1 MPSRAEIL
9 AQARGRQAVNDPA
22 GAERLYRQALA
33 IDADDAEALNALGG
47 LLGPQGRLSEAVAC
61 IERALVIEPNLVEA
75 HYNLASAA
83 LAQNNLTEAIARWQR
98 VVQLQPGHVDAHHNL
113 ATAFLTTKDLDQ
125 AAACWRRVVE
135 LKPES
140 AEAHHTLAR
149 VLAKQGQLDDAAA
162 CCRTAVALRPD
173 FAVAW
178 NDLGILLAQ
187 HDRYREAQG
196 CFRKALELEPGR
208 ELWRLNSMALCP
220 SEFDTNEELDAY
232 RRRLLE
238 ELESFAQRKITFQPA
253 ELLTSNCRPSFNLQF
268 HGRDERPLRQAY
280 ARVFEPSFPAGR
292 AAAATGRPRI
302 GMVVTDWHEL
312 GFLRSL
318 GGVLDRID
326 TGRIDVVIF
335 GSARGQETLRA
346 GLRNPAVRVLGISTQ
361 FEQFV
366 AAIRAAAVDV
376 LYYWEVGTDN
386 TNYFLPFL
394 RLAPVQ
400 CTSWGIQVTSGIP
413 TLDYY
418 LSSTL
423 AEPDDAQAHY
433 SERLIL
439 ADTLLTFQ
447 RRTTLPLLPKSREHF
462 GLSADQHHYLCAQQL
477 GKFQPD
483 FDPILAGIL
492 RGDPR
497 GVIVVTEDRRGP
509 SQKQSQDL
517 RRRLAARLG
526 DVADRIV
533 FVPYQAGD
541 DYLSLVATADV
552 LLDPLYF
559 GGVNSTYDGFS
570 LAKPIVTL
578 PSSFQRGRYTLACY
592 RKMGLLDCVARDAD
606 DYIEIAVR
614 LGTDAEY
621 REQMTAAIGRANAV
635 LFEDLAAVREH
646 ERIFAELAGRARS
659 AT

>member
-9 AQARGRQAVNDPA
+9 AQARARQAGNDLA
-22 GAERLYRQALA
+22 EAERLYRQALA
-33 IDADDAEALNALGG
+33 ADANDAETLNALGG
-47 LLGPQGRLSEAVAC
+47 LLGPQGRLNEAVAC

-75 HYNLASAA
+75 HYNMASAA
-83 LAQNNLTEAIARWQR
+83 LAQNFLAKAITHWQR
-98 VVQLQPGHVDAHHNL
+98 VVQLNPSHADAYHNL
-113 ATAFLTTKDLDQ
+113 ATAFLTTNDLDQ

-140 AEAHHTLAR
+140 AEAHHALAR

-187 HDRYREAQG
+187 HDRYREAQD
-196 CFRKALELEPGR
+196 CFRRALELEPAR
-208 ELWRLNSMALCP
+208 DLWRLNTISLCP
-220 SEFDTNEELDAY
+220 SEFDTNEELDDY
-232 RRRLLE
+232 RRTLLK
-238 ELESFAQRKITFQPA
+238 ELESFAQRKITLQPA

-280 ARVFEPSFPAGR
+280 SRVFEPSFPAGH
-292 AAAATGRPRI
+292 AAAAGRSRI

-326 TGRIDVVIF
+326 TARFDVVIF

-346 GLRNPAVRVLGISTQ
+346 GLRNPAVRVLGIPAQ

-366 AAIRAAAVDV
+366 AAIRAASVDV

-418 LSSTL
+418 LSSAL
-423 AEPDDAQAHY
+423 AEPDDAQSHY

-439 ADTLLTFQ
+439 AETLLTFQ
-447 RRTTLPLLPKSREHF
+447 RRTALPISPKSREHF
-462 GLSADQHHYLCAQQL
+462 GLSADQHLYLCAQQL

-497 GVIVVTEDRRGP
+497 GVIVVTEDRRGAFM
-509 SQKQSQDL
+509 SQDL

-526 DVADRIV
+526 DVTDRIV

-541 DYLSLVATADV
+541 DYLSLVAAADV
-552 LLDPLYF
+552 LLDPLHF

-570 LAKPIVTL
+570 LARPIVTL
-578 PSSFQRGRYTLACY
+578 PSSYHRGRYTLACY

-606 DYIEIAVR
+606 DYIDIAVR

-621 REQMTAAIGRANAV
+621 RERMTAAIGAASTV
-635 LFEDLAAVREH
+635 LFEDLEAVREH